1 MLATG
6 VGGAVE
12 DPWIRWSW
20 ISGHVD
26 VITAALLQ
34 HIQLT
39 LIAVVIGLLIAIPL
53 GLMAW
58 RSRIFR
64 GPIFTLT
71 GILYTIP
78 SLALFAFLLPF
89 TGLTILTAE
98 IGLVGYTLLI
108 LVRNIVVGLN
118 SVPVDVREAA
128 RGMGFRP
135 LAELA
140 RVDLPLAIPAI
151 MAGVRIATVTTIG
164 LVTVT
169 ALIGQGGL
177 GALILQGYRQDF
189 PTPAYAG
196 AALSVVLAVLSDV
209 VLLTIQR
216 LLTPWAKP
224 AEVRQSVETVV
235 PAAMAGA

>member
-6 VGGAVE
+6 VVGAVE

-26 VITAALLQ
+26 VITAALVQ

-39 LIAVVIGLLIAIPL
+39 LIAVVLGLVIAIPL
-53 GLMAW
+53 GLVAW
-58 RSRIFR
+58 RSRFFR

-78 SLALFAFLLPF
+78 SLALFSFLLPF

-108 LVRNIVVGLN
+108 LIRNIVVGLN
-118 SVPVDVREAA
+118 AVPDDVREAA

-140 RVDLPLAIPAI
+140 RIDLPLAIPGI
-151 MAGVRIATVTTIG
+151 FAGVRIATVTTIG

-169 ALIGQGGL
+169 ALIGEGGL
-177 GALILQGYRQDF
+177 GSLIYDGLLRDF
-189 PTPAYAG
+189 HTPLVVG
-196 AALSVVLAVLSDV
+196 TVLSVALAVVSDLSLASLQRV
-209 VLLTIQR
+209 V
-216 LLTPWAKP
+216 TPWARSR
-224 AEVRQSVETVV
+224 AVT
-235 PAAMAGA
+235 

>member
-6 VGGAVE
+6 VVGAVE

-39 LIAVVIGLLIAIPL
+39 LIAVVVGLLIAVPL
-53 GLMAW
+53 GLVAW
-58 RSRIFR
+58 RSRVFR
-64 GPIFTLT
+64 GPIFSVT

-89 TGLTILTAE
+89 TGLTVLTAE
-98 IGLVGYTLLI
+98 IRLVRSTPLL

-118 SVPVDVREAA
+118 AVPDEVREAA
-128 RGMGFRP
+128 RGVGFRP

-140 RVDLPLAIPAI
+140 RIDLPLA
-151 MAGVRIATVTTIG
+151 V
-164 LVTVT
+164 
-169 ALIGQGGL
+169 
-177 GALILQGYRQDF
+177 
-189 PTPAYAG
+189 
-196 AALSVVLAVLSDV
+196 
-209 VLLTIQR
+209 
-216 LLTPWAKP
+216 
-224 AEVRQSVETVV
+224 
-235 PAAMAGA
+235 

>member
-6 VGGAVE
+6 VVGAVE

-20 ISGHVD
+20 ISGHAD
-26 VITAALLQ
+26 VITAALVQ
-34 HIQLT
+34 HIELT
-39 LIAVVIGLLIAIPL
+39 LIAVVLGLVIAVPL
-53 GLMAW
+53 GLVAW
-58 RSRIFR
+58 RSRVFR
-64 GPIFTLT
+64 GPIFTVT

-78 SLALFAFLLPF
+78 SLALFAFFLPF
-89 TGLTILTAE
+89 TGLTIVTAE

-118 SVPVDVREAA
+118 SVPDDVREAA

-140 RVDLPLAIPAI
+140 RVDIPLAIPAI

-169 ALIGQGGL
+169 ALIGEGGL
-177 GALILQGYRQDF
+177 GSLIYTGLLRDF
-189 PTPAYAG
+189 HTPLVVG
-196 AALSVVLAVLSDV
+196 TVLSVALAVISDLSLSGLQRV
-209 VLLTIQR
+209 V
-216 LLTPWAKP
+216 TPWARSR
-224 AEVRQSVETVV
+224 AVT
-235 PAAMAGA
+235 

>member
-6 VGGAVE
+6 VVGAVE

-20 ISGHVD
+20 ISGHAD
-26 VITAALLQ
+26 VILAALLQ

-39 LIAVVIGLLIAIPL
+39 LIAVVVGLVIAVPL
-53 GLMAW
+53 GLVAW
-58 RSRIFR
+58 RSRLLR
-64 GPIFTLT
+64 GPIFSLT

-78 SLALFAFLLPF
+78 SLALFAFLIPF

-118 SVPVDVREAA
+118 AVPDEVREAA

-135 LAELA
+135 FAELA
-140 RVDLPLAIPAI
+140 QVDVPLAIPAI
-151 MAGVRIATVTTIG
+151 IAGVRIAMVTTIG

-169 ALIGQGGL
+169 ALIGEGGL
-177 GALILQGYRQDF
+177 GSLIYDGLLRDFKTPLLVGTVLSVALAVVADLGL
-189 PTPAYAG
+189 AG
-196 AALSVVLAVLSDV
+196 AERVV
-209 VLLTIQR
+209 
-216 LLTPWAKP
+216 TPWARTRVTP
-224 AEVRQSVETVV
+224 
-235 PAAMAGA
+235 

>member
-6 VGGAVE
+6 VVGAV

-26 VITAALLQ
+26 VITAALIQ

-39 LIAVVIGLLIAIPL
+39 AIAVVVGLVIAVPL
-53 GLMAW
+53 GLLAW
-58 RSRIFR
+58 RSRLFR
-64 GPIFTLT
+64 GPIFSLT

-78 SLALFAFLLPF
+78 SLALFSFLLPF

-98 IGLVGYTLLI
+98 IGLVSYTLLI

-118 SVPVDVREAA
+118 AVPDEVREAA

-169 ALIGQGGL
+169 ALIGEGGL
-177 GALILQGYRQDF
+177 GSLIYEGLLRDF
-189 PTPAYAG
+189 HTPLVVG
-196 AALSVVLAVLSDV
+196 TVLSVALAVVSDLS
-209 VLLTIQR
+209 LAGLQR
-216 LLTPWAKP
+216 LLTPWATTR
-224 AEVRQSVETVV
+224 AVT
-235 PAAMAGA
+235 

>member
-39 LIAVVIGLLIAIPL
+39 LIAVVL
-53 GLMAW
+53 GLVIAVALGLVAW
-58 RSRIFR
+58 RSRVFR

-118 SVPVDVREAA
+118 AVPDDVREAA

-151 MAGVRIATVTTIG
+151 MAAVRIPTVTTIG
-164 LVTVT
+164 LVTMT
-169 ALIGQGGL
+169 ALIAEVRLSSLIHFGL
-177 GALILQGYRQDF
+177 LRDF
-189 PTPAYAG
+189 HTPLVVG
-196 AALSVVLAVLSDV
+196 TVLSVAPAVVSDLS
-209 VLLTIQR
+209 LSGLQR
-216 LLTPWAKP
+216 LITPWARSR
-224 AEVRQSVETVV
+224 AVT
-235 PAAMAGA
+235 

>member
-39 LIAVVIGLLIAIPL
+39 LIAVVIGLMIAIPL

-98 IGLVGYTLLI
+98 IGLVSYSLLFLVLSNTL
-108 LVRNIVVGLN
+108 RLN
-118 SVPVDVREAA
+118 TGRVDFRDAA
-128 RGMGFRP
+128 RGMCFRP
-135 LAELA
+135 LADLA
-140 RVDLPLAIPAI
+140 RVDFPLAIPAI
-151 MAGVRIATVTTIG
+151 M
-164 LVTVT
+164 
-169 ALIGQGGL
+169 
-177 GALILQGYRQDF
+177 
-189 PTPAYAG
+189 
-196 AALSVVLAVLSDV
+196 
-209 VLLTIQR
+209 
-216 LLTPWAKP
+216 
-224 AEVRQSVETVV
+224 
-235 PAAMAGA
+235 

>member
-6 VGGAVE
+6 VVGAVE

-20 ISGHVD
+20 ISGHAD
-26 VITAALLQ
+26 TILAALIQ

-39 LIAVVIGLLIAIPL
+39 LIAVVFGLVIAVPL
-53 GLMAW
+53 GLVAW
-58 RSRIFR
+58 RSRLLR
-64 GPIFTLT
+64 GPIFSLT

-78 SLALFAFLLPF
+78 SLALFAFLIPF

-118 SVPVDVREAA
+118 AVPDEVREAA

-135 LAELA
+135 FAELA
-140 RVDLPLAIPAI
+140 RVDIPLAIPAI
-151 MAGVRIATVTTIG
+151 IAGVRIATVTTIG

-169 ALIGQGGL
+169 ALIGEGGL
-177 GALILQGYRQDF
+177 GSLIYDGLLREFHTPLVVGTVLSVALAVAADLGL
-189 PTPAYAG
+189 AG
-196 AALSVVLAVLSDV
+196 A
-209 VLLTIQR
+209 QR
-216 LLTPWAKP
+216 VITPWARTRVTP
-224 AEVRQSVETVV
+224 
-235 PAAMAGA
+235 

>member
-58 RSRIFR
+58 RSLIFR

-140 RVDLPLAIPAI
+140 RVDLPLAVPAI
-151 MAGVRIATVTTIG
+151 LAGVRIATVTTIG

-169 ALIGQGGL
+169 ALIGKGGL
-177 GALILQGYRQDF
+177 GQLIYDGLNRHFKTHLTVG
-189 PTPAYAG
+189 
-196 AALSVVLAVLSDV
+196 AVLSVALAVAADMA
-209 VLLTIQR
+209 LLGVQR
-216 LLTPWAKP
+216 LLTPWSRRRA
-224 AEVRQSVETVV
+224 
-235 PAAMAGA
+235 

>member
-6 VGGAVE
+6 VVGAV

-20 ISGHVD
+20 ISGHLD

-34 HIQLT
+34 HIQFT
-39 LIAVVIGLLIAIPL
+39 LISVLVGLVIAVPL
-53 GLMAW
+53 GLVAW
-58 RSRIFR
+58 RSRLFR

-89 TGLTILTAE
+89 TGLTVLTAE
-98 IGLVGYTLLI
+98 IGLVSYTLLI

-118 SVPVDVREAA
+118 AVPDEVREAA

-164 LVTVT
+164 LVTVI
-169 ALIGQGGL
+169 ALIGEGGL
-177 GALILQGYRQDF
+177 GSLIYDGLLREF
-189 PTPAYAG
+189 HTP
-196 AALSVVLAVLSDV
+196 LVDRKS
-209 VLLTIQR
+209 T
-216 LLTPWAKP
+216 
-224 AEVRQSVETVV
+224 
-235 PAAMAGA
+235 

>member
-1 MLATG
+1 MPAAG
-6 VGGAVE
+6 VVWVVD

-39 LIAVVIGLLIAIPL
+39 LIAVVVGLVIAIPL
-53 GLMAW
+53 GLVAW
-58 RSRIFR
+58 RSRLFR

-78 SLALFAFLLPF
+78 SLALFSILLPF

-98 IGLVGYTLLI
+98 IGLVSYTLLI
-108 LVRNIVVGLN
+108 LVRNIVVGLQ
-118 SVPVDVREAA
+118 SVPDDVREAA
-128 RGMGFRP
+128 RGMGYRP

-140 RVDLPLAIPAI
+140 RIDLPLAVPGIV
-151 MAGVRIATVTTIG
+151 AGVRIATVTTIG

-169 ALIGQGGL
+169 ALIGEGGL
-177 GALILQGYRQDF
+177 GSLIYDGLLRDF
-189 PTPAYAG
+189 HTPLVVG
-196 AALSVVLAVLSDV
+196 TLLSVVLAVVADLG
-209 VLLTIQR
+209 LAGLQR
-216 LLTPWAKP
+216 LVTPWARTR
-224 AEVRQSVETVV
+224 AVT
-235 PAAMAGA
+235 